1 MSFRKGDNN
10 YQLAGRIAA
19 SGFQLAGRIAASGFQ
34 LAGRIAAGAFRLAMR
49 ATSAATRALALVMIA
64 IYRVAISPLMV
75 AMFGRACRFEPSC
88 SEYAALAIGRHGIVR
103 GGAMAARRLARC
115 HPLGAHGYDPVPAAS
130 DGRGNT
136 SGRI

>member
-1 MSFRKGDNN
+1 MSFRKGDNI
-10 YQLAGRIAA
+10 YQLAGRLAA
-19 SGFQLAGRIAASGFQ
+19 SGFQLAGRLAAIGF
-34 LAGRIAAGAFRLAMR
+34 GFAMR
-49 ATSAATRALALVMIA
+49 GISAIARALALAMIA
-64 IYRVAISPLMV
+64 IYRLAISPLLV
-75 AMFGRACRFEPSC
+75 AMFGRACRFEPTC
-88 SEYAALAIGRHGIVR
+88 SEYAALAIRRHGIVR

>member
-1 MSFRKGDNN
+1 MSFRKGDNI
-10 YQLAGRIAA
+10 YKLAGC
-19 SGFQLAGRIAASGFQ
+19 L
-34 LAGRIAAGAFRLAMR
+34 AAGAFRFAIR
-49 ATSAATRALALVMIA
+49 GISAIARALALTMIA
-64 IYRVAISPLMV
+64 IYRVAISPLIV
-75 AMFGRACRFEPSC
+75 AMFGRACRFEPTC
-88 SEYAALAIGRHGIVR
+88 SEYAVLAIGRHGIVR